1 MTLADSP
8 CYGRARQI
16 TLEAV
21 ASGGHVTLDR
31 WGMQQ
36 DWKGM
41 SRYATVGL
49 EFGLSL
55 LVGLFAG
62 RWLQAKL
69 GTGNWLTFLG
79 FGFGIAAGYRAIYR
93 AAQAANRDAEREEA
107 AERAER
113 QRYHDEPPRAPS
125 EDGGP
130 DSKHRL
136 N

>member
-1 MTLADSP
+1 
-8 CYGRARQI
+8 
-16 TLEAV
+16 
-21 ASGGHVTLDR
+21 
-31 WGMQQ
+31 MQQ
-36 DWKGM
+36 GWKGIN
-41 SRYATVGL
+41 RYATVGL

-55 LVGLFAG
+55 LVGLFGG

-107 AERAER
+107 EERAER
-113 QRYHDEPPRAPS
+113 QRYHDESSRASADRPAS
-125 EDGGP
+125 RDPASPDGTASSNGAP
-130 DSKHRL
+130 DSKHL

>member
-1 MTLADSP
+1 
-8 CYGRARQI
+8 
-16 TLEAV
+16 
-21 ASGGHVTLDR
+21 
-31 WGMQQ
+31 MQQ
-36 DWKGM
+36 GWKGIN
-41 SRYATVGL
+41 RYATVGL

-55 LVGLFAG
+55 LVGLFGG

-107 AERAER
+107 EERAER
-113 QRYHDEPPRAPS
+113 QRYHDESSRASPDRTS
-125 EDGGP
+125 SRDGTASSNGAP
-130 DSKHRL
+130 DSKHL